1 MKKVEVR
8 ASLESSLE
16 SLDEL
21 NSCVDVKDLN
31 LYYSKDKQ
39 ALIDVNLKIP
49 EQRVTAFIGPSGCGK
64 SSLLRCF
71 NRMNDLV
78 DDCVIVGRIEIDG
91 EDIYRK
97 SVDVADLRRRV

>member
-49 EQRVTAFIGPSGCGK
+49 EQRVTAFIGPS
-64 SSLLRCF
+64 
-71 NRMNDLV
+71 
-78 DDCVIVGRIEIDG
+78 
-91 EDIYRK
+91 
-97 SVDVADLRRRV
+97 